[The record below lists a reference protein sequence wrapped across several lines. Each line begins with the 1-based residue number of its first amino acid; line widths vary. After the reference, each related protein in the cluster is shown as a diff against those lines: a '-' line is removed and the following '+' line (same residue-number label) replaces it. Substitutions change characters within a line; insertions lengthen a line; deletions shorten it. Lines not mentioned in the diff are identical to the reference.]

1 MRGDF
6 SRIRLSRGKG
16 YTSVLEQQGRV
27 SLDAD
32 ANEQRFLDERL
43 RRVEIRDVIGELG
56 APAGDAGFAVTVADG
71 ALQIGAG
78 RYYVGGL
85 LVENPAPV
93 PYDSQPFVTSA
104 NNSAALLAAVAAGK
118 QAVQFY
124 LRAWQRLVTVLDDPC
139 LREPALGQ
147 ADTTARV
154 QVAWQVIPQCVAYEP
169 GQPPGACCAGMY
181 TPQQATVS
189 TGTLSAGMGGSGADC
204 GCGPVATAGY
214 QGIENQ
220 LYRVEI
226 HAPGD
231 LTQAN
236 SATFKWSRENGSV
249 VSAVTSAAQGSNTV
263 TLSSAGPDANLGFQ
277 AQQWVELTDDTYDLG
292 DPPGAPGTLYQVQ
305 VPDKDALT
313 LQFYAPVSQP
323 VNTAL
328 HAKARRWDQS
338 GPGAGPAGIPLA
350 SGTAVPMPSG
360 QATGMQFEL
369 ESGIT
374 VTFGPGTYQPG
385 DCWTFPARTA
395 TGSVEW
401 PPCGSDGNSFQP
413 PFSPEVCQAPLA
425 CMHVAPSSASSGSAP
440 DPGTAGSAG
449 GAREP
454 AASPAVLES
463 LTGAV
468 TSVKVGGIA
477 FGPTGLIGALQAGQS
492 VTTPAPAPPI
502 EDCRVIFGPLARQ
515 AIHVTGINWRNDDL
529 MTLDAL
535 VANGLTVTLDQP
547 VTGPVSGGSFVVTV
561 EPQSTLVTLEARLTG
576 QDESANVVIAAE
588 PVSAGSLKLQQN
600 RAAVIRT
607 IEVMDMVVRSQGS
620 SLTWSLPLQI
630 AEESIQPLISGG
642 AYFHEWARARV
653 RLAGQA
659 LFASGGSGLV
669 YLDGKALGRPGTQL
683 ADPDVQRV
691 DLSLPS
697 GSGQVASD
705 FESWFQ
711 LAPAQTVASLGLNP
725 PALTVIIGKEGQF
738 AGVAEAGSTDAV
750 IPTAYLSLL
759 YQAIAP
765 VTISLSLAAS
775 DGSTTGVGTVASVE
789 ASVSV
794 AKGQTSASFPVTV
807 SGSPPPGQTYAFTL
821 TATVATAASN
831 WNPAL
836 STQFTVTAPAR
847 GIVLKEPTGP
857 AQPDDLSPVPPAQA
871 AESPPAPQVLAGSRE
886 PPTVQ
891 IKVPQF
897 PEPDPPQSPPP
908 APPAADEAPEP
919 PTPAQPPSDPPA
931 PTQ

>member
-1 MRGDF
+1 MKGDF

-43 RRVEIRDVIGELG
+43 RRIEIKDVIGELG

-85 LVENPAPV
+85 LVENPAPA

-104 NNSAALLAAVAAGK
+104 NDSAALLGAVAGGK

-154 QVAWQVIPQCVAYEP
+154 QVAWQVIPQIVPYDP

-181 TPQQATVS
+181 APQPATAS

-226 HAPGD
+226 HARGD

-277 AQQWVELTDDTYDLG
+277 AQQWVELTDDTYDLA
-292 DPPGAPGTLYQVQ
+292 DPPGAAGTLYQVQ

-338 GPGAGPAGIPLA
+338 GPAAGPAGIPLA
-350 SGTAVPMPSG
+350 SGTPVPMPSG
-360 QATGMQFEL
+360 PATGMQFEL

-413 PFSPEVCQAPLA
+413 PFSPEVCLAPLA
-425 CMHVAPSSASSGSAP
+425 CLHVAPSTASSESAP
-440 DPGTAGSAG
+440 GADPGTAGTAG
-449 GAREP
+449 GAR
-454 AASPAVLES
+454 ASATL
-463 LTGAV
+463 LTGAE
-468 TSVKVGGIA
+468 TSLRVGGIA

-492 VTTPAPAPPI
+492 GTTTAPAPPV

-576 QDESANVVIAAE
+576 QDESANVIIAAE

-607 IEVMDMVVRSQGS
+607 IEVMDMAVRSQGS

-630 AEESIQPLISGG
+630 AEGSIQPLISGS
-642 AYFHEWARARV
+642 AYLHEWARARV

-683 ADPDVQRV
+683 ANPDVQRV

-697 GSGQVASD
+697 GCGQVASD

-711 LAPAQTVASLGLNP
+711 VAPAQTVASLDVNP

-738 AGVAEAGSTDAV
+738 AGVAETGSTAAV
-750 IPTAYLSLL
+750 TPMAYLSLL
-759 YQAIAP
+759 YPALAQ
-765 VTISLSLAAS
+765 VTISLSLAAVN
-775 DGSTTGVGTVASVE
+775 GGTTSVDAIASVE

-794 AKGQTSASFPVTV
+794 PQGQTSASFPVTV
-807 SGSPPPGQTYAFTL
+807 SGSPPPGQTYTFTL
-821 TATVATAASN
+821 TATVATAVSN

-836 STQFTVTAPAR
+836 STQFTITAPAR
-847 GIVLKEPTGP
+847 GIVIKDPAGP
-857 AQPDDLSPVPPAQA
+857 AQLGDPSPVAPAQA
-871 AESPPAPQVLAGSRE
+871 GESAPAAQVLVGSHE

-897 PEPDPPQSPPP
+897 PPPDPPQSPPP
-908 APPAADEAPEP
+908 APPAGDEAPEP